1 MPTDALTARLLVRA
15 VLTVL
20 LAVAHV
26 ALQNA
31 AGAVCA
37 ALGARRTLQCWRDS
51 PAVGLVISVRA
62 VLLAVAQQGRRQAE
76 WRVAALDGGRQAGGR
91 DGRWGQRRR
100 NVKKGTFN

>member
-1 MPTDALTARLLVRA
+1 MPTNALTARLLVRA

-31 AGAVCA
+31 AGAVGA
-37 ALGARRTLQCWRDS
+37 ALRTRRTRQCWRDS
-51 PAVGLVISVRA
+51 RAVGLVISVRA

-76 WRVAALDGGRQAGGR
+76 W
-91 DGRWGQRRR
+91 
-100 NVKKGTFN
+100 